1 MNSENSMNSAGP
13 LQGRTILF
21 VEDRPDSILYFVE
34 QLKRQEVQIRILR
47 RISSVLDLLQEGD
60 QRVHFVCIDLFLDES
75 DPRLA
80 GYRDKVELTDTNQG
94 QLLGLFLQD
103 KKIPYLYLTAYPP
116 WFQENEQEREVQVF
130 EKISSSYEK
139 LVEHIESKISRQ
151 SKATRDRS

>member
-34 QLKRQEVQIRILR
+34 RLKGQGVQIKILR

-60 QRVHFVCIDLFLDES
+60 QTVHFVCIDLFLDES

-80 GYRDKVELTDTNQG
+80 RYRDKVELTDTNQG
-94 QLLGLFLQD
+94 QLLGLYLQEQE
-103 KKIPYLYLTAYPP
+103 IPYLYLTAYPP
-116 WFQENEQEREVQVF
+116 WFQKNDQQKEVKVF
-130 EKISSSYEK
+130 EKISSSYEE
-139 LVEHIESKISRQ
+139 LVRHIESEITRKSE
-151 SKATRDRS
+151 ATRDRS